1 MPPPPRPRPI
11 DPCRS
16 RPHYRGEQPGLA
28 EEPDGYG
35 GGGEASLA
43 PWPGLNIY
51 YVLFGLWGRGGEGCR
66 IDLELPGGPRGEG
79 NARPGGPK
87 RRSRSG
93 TPQHTH
99 THTQVTSHQWV
110 VALLDRREPQRA
122 LAIIRSPHP
131 GPWVCRLG
139 TQDTS
144 QAGSSRILTTTDGVP
159 LPFLQLRA
167 RHMLGTRTCF

>member
-1 MPPPPRPRPI
+1 MGGSLPDLLGKAWMRVGASSRLPDLVLRVDSDATPPRPRPI

-99 THTQVTSHQWV
+99 THPGHQPPV
-110 VALLDRREPQRA
+110 
-122 LAIIRSPHP
+122 
-131 GPWVCRLG
+131 GCG
-139 TQDTS
+139 T
-144 QAGSSRILTTTDGVP
+144 A
-159 LPFLQLRA
+159 
-167 RHMLGTRTCF
+167 